1 MSKFTFIIVVAIIF
15 LCSCS
20 KRADSSYPEFPNTKW
35 GMTMS
40 EVLNAYGITEKDT
53 SYYDDNNAFS
63 IKGYELFGEKT
74 SEIIF
79 DFINLKQGD
88 SKLCSISVTYPDNA
102 DMNSVLKK
110 MKNLYGDTV
119 PEISIYD
126 LFQIFED
133 KLNVR
138 KYSAADHLKLWASKK
153 SVLESIP
160 NKGNG
165 QYKDIWK
172 NYQTSL
178 SDENWDTF
186 SQNAKMVT
194 IVWSDNGEFPS
205 TGKNTLNFNGYNL
218 VVYNEIKS
226 KLSIQQ

>member
-1 MSKFTFIIVVAIIF
+1 
-15 LCSCS
+15 
-20 KRADSSYPEFPNTKW
+20 
-35 GMTMS
+35 MTMS
-40 EVLNAYGITEKDT
+40 EVLNAYEITEKDT

-138 KYSAADHLKLWASKK
+138 KYSATDHLKLWANKK

-205 TGKNTLNFNGYNL
+205 IEKNTLNFNGYNL